1 MDAHTETATVEAP
14 EAEVSN
20 PVDSIPEESS
30 TNDVSFLDAI
40 DQAFD
45 SIGKPTEE
53 TQESVAEEPAKAEEE
68 VVEAVTEEPKVE
80 EAKEEPKEE
89 NLKRRQI
96 LLRA

>member
-45 SIGKPTEE
+45 NIGKPTEE

-68 VVEAVTEEPKVE
+68 VAEAVTEEQKL
-80 EAKEEPKEE
+80 KRLKK
-89 NLKRRQI
+89 NLKKSQRRT
-96 LLRA
+96 